1 MAVAEGLARGIPV
14 VATEVGGQPEAVGH
28 ATGAGLLVPPGDVG
42 ALAAALRRWLTE
54 PELRERLRGAA
65 ADRRATLRPGPE
77 TARVVADVVNRPS
90 PLPVSMTSGLRLE
103 D

>member
-14 VATEVGGQPEAVGH
+14 VATEVGGQPEAVGP
-28 ATGAGLLVPPGDVG
+28 TGAGLLVPPGDVG

-54 PELRERLRGAA
+54 PGLRERLRGAA
-65 ADRRATLRPGPE
+65 ADRRATLTTWPE

-90 PLPVSMTSGLRLE
+90 PLPVSMTSGLRPE